1 MEYGDHTCTYIQVP
15 RGGGGG
21 VVYVRLEIWVKEVAA
36 EYGYHTFMYMYV
48 HCTKK
53 RGGVCYKVGDL
64 GEGVRGHV
72 WGSYIHVPRMGG

>member
-1 MEYGDHTCTYIQVP
+1 M
-15 RGGGGG
+15 
-21 VVYVRLEIWVKEVAA
+21 KEVAA

-72 WGSYIHVPRMGG
+72 QLRSI